1 MLEKAKL
8 ANSTNGTTTT
18 ATTAVA
24 AATTAVAAAT
34 TTEAKTSAAM
44 ANDVPLTRNRAYN
57 VVPILEHEPLHRD
70 PSYEQIVLV

>member
-24 AATTAVAAAT
+24 TTAVAAAT
-34 TTEAKTSAAM
+34 TTEAKTSAAT

-57 VVPILEHEPLHRD
+57 VVPILEHKPLDRD